1 LGVGGHKTQVS
12 IKDQPSMRCII
23 FFCWGFPS
31 WNPGASVYW
40 DSWCLYYSACQD

>member
-23 FFCWGFPS
+23 FFC
-31 WNPGASVYW
+31 
-40 DSWCLYYSACQD
+40 